1 LTLLKGPWYTTDKIK
16 RNFRIVDPYLL
27 SIPRRISFMKKA
39 LVMILSLTIVGAVIA
54 QEQAVKVSG
63 YVNTGLQMVNDGKND
78 DTKILLYGDDDGS
91 EGVTAT
97 VTVEYTGTNV
107 GAKVSG
113 KWNSESVEVETV
125 GGDTVAVN
133 NVSLDTAYG
142 WVSPFEG
149 LKAFAGTSYAG
160 YFDGVDDDSNDYFD
174 SKSVSV
180 TYANS
185 GFVVG
190 AGVNPV
196 QDGKNTNYIIGA
208 AYKMDKLFDVRFS
221 AITAKTEFDKYSISG
236 SLLAVDKLTLT
247 AGFLTE
253 GLATDADKWMDLTV
267 AYQVMD
273 PLKVQVIA
281 YDYLDKEYF
290 TVTPSVSYKLNDNI
304 TLTGEVKYQ
313 SEGKDEGTNYESILP
328 KAKVSYT
335 LDKATVNAS
344 VEYDTEM
351 EKTKALIDFIYS
363 F

>member
-1 LTLLKGPWYTTDKIK
+1 
-16 RNFRIVDPYLL
+16 
-27 SIPRRISFMKKA
+27 MKKA

-63 YVNTGLQMVNDGKND
+63 YVNTGLKMVNDGKSD
-78 DTKILLYGDDDGS
+78 DTGILLYGDDDGS
-91 EGVTAT
+91 NGVTAKI
-97 VTVEYTGTNV
+97 TVEYTGTNV

-113 KWNSESVEVETV
+113 KWNSEPKYEFDVDSDGKDETF
-125 GGDTVAVN
+125 N

-196 QDGKNTNYIIGA
+196 QDTTNTNYIIGA

-290 TVTPSVSYKLNDNI
+290 TVTPSLSYKLNDNV
-304 TLTGEVKYQ
+304 TLSGQVKYQ
-313 SEGKDEGTNYESILP
+313 SEGKDKVANYESIFP

-351 EKTKALIDFIYS
+351 EKTTALIDFVYS

>member
-1 LTLLKGPWYTTDKIK
+1 
-16 RNFRIVDPYLL
+16 
-27 SIPRRISFMKKA
+27 MKKA

-63 YVNTGLQMVNDGKND
+63 YVNTGLKMVNDGKAD
-78 DTKILLYGDDDGS
+78 KTEIALYGDDDGS

-113 KWNSESVEVETV
+113 KWNSESVEVDDN
-125 GGDTVAVN
+125 GDIVAVN

-142 WVSPFEG
+142 WISPFEG
-149 LKAFAGTSYAG
+149 LKVFAGTDYAG
-160 YFDGVDDDSNDYFD
+160 YFDGVDDESNDYF
-174 SKSVSV
+174 SAKSVAV

-190 AGVNPV
+190 VGVNPH
-196 QDGKNTNYIIGA
+196 QGTGSDGNSSNYTIGA

-221 AITAKTEFDKYSISG
+221 AITDKTELNSYSISG

-253 GLATDADKWMDLTV
+253 GLAATENKWMDLTV

-273 PLKVQVIA
+273 PLSVKLVA

-328 KAKVSYT
+328 KAKVSYK
-335 LDKATVNAS
+335 LDKATIDAS
-344 VEYDTEM
+344 VKYDTEK
-351 EKTKALIDFIYS
+351 ETTTAPSDSIFSYYTTSRATKRAPPQGAVFFGGGGGGGLLPGA
-363 F
+363 